1 MVSDAGGKVKHCW
14 RIETQLTAPALEEI
28 QVNAQETKV
37 KVESA
42 QTDPQSETKLPAM
55 VWLPDG
61 DYARGSRTLP
71 REMEGPDF
79 ARGLRTLPREAEG
92 PDYAR
97 GLRTL
102 PRGAERPDFA
112 RGLRHN

>member
-1 MVSDAGGKVKHCW
+1 M
-14 RIETQLTAPALEEI
+14 
-28 QVNAQETKV
+28 NAQETKV
-37 KVESA
+37 KVEA
-42 QTDPQSETKLPAM
+42 KLPAI

-71 REMEGPDF
+71 REMEAPDF

-112 RGLRHN
+112 RGLRQN